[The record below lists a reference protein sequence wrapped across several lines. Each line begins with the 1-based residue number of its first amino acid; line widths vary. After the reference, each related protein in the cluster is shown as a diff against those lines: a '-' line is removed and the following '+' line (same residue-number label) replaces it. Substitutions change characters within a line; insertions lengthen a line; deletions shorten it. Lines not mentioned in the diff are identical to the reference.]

1 MSWKSTH
8 GRSTLQVFQRGGRES
23 AFSSVSELE
32 HPCRIKTCL
41 QRLDTLK
48 ANNTNNNILDECRA
62 LWGEPEQAVC
72 QGLQLRMRS
81 SYTRARVPL
90 RTCRGVEVV
99 VAFSKK

>member
-1 MSWKSTH
+1 MQKKGSQGSRQS
-8 GRSTLQVFQRGGRES
+8 GSRQSGSRQSGSRQSGSR
-23 AFSSVSELE
+23 
-32 HPCRIKTCL
+32 PYIC
-41 QRLDTLK
+41 
-48 ANNTNNNILDECRA
+48 ILDECRA

-81 SYTRARVPL
+81 SYIRARVPL